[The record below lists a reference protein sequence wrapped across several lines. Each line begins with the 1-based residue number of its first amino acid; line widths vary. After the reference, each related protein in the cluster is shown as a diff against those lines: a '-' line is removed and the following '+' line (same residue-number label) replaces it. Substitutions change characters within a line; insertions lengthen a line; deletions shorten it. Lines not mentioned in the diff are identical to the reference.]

1 MSRFVVFDCDGTL
14 VDGQEAI
21 CETMELAF
29 ANAGLVAPERNKV
42 RRIVGLSLPYALREL
57 APEASDDQRHAVV
70 EAYKLGYRDLR
81 LSGALREPLFEGIA
95 ALIDELD
102 AEGRLLGVATGKSDR
117 GLHACLDTHGIKHR
131 FVSLQTADRHPS
143 KPHPAMLEAALDDAG
158 VSPADAVMIGDTS
171 FDMEMAV
178 AAGVRAIGVSWGYHE
193 PQELFDTGASAVAET
208 AQHLGDLKARFLTI
222 QAVRLSGVAL
232 AVLGAL
238 VLGQILPLPEFV
250 GYIFL
255 ALGAVDV
262 FILPIFLAKRWRS
275 VE

>member
-14 VDGQEAI
+14 VDGQAAI

-158 VSPADAVMIGDTS
+158 VSPGDAVMIGDTS

-178 AAGVRAIGVSWGYHE
+178 AAGVRAIGVSWGYQE
-193 PQELFDTGASAVAET
+193 PQELFNTGASAVAET
-208 AQHLGDLKARFLTI
+208 AQQLGDLIRGPA
-222 QAVRLSGVAL
+222 
-232 AVLGAL
+232 
-238 VLGQILPLPEFV
+238 
-250 GYIFL
+250 
-255 ALGAVDV
+255 
-262 FILPIFLAKRWRS
+262 
-275 VE
+275 